1 MSCDAR
7 SGDLIVESLR
17 AKMIKF
23 GTRLRAAMLAAG
35 IRENKELARRLK
47 VSPQVVR
54 KWLREEKPSLSAE
67 NIVSLSEVLNVRVIW
82 LARGTGQLH
91 NFTVREYSE
100 PELVDAFRTL
110 GKKERVLVRDFIGL
124 LMRYQDG

>member
-1 MSCDAR
+1 M
-7 SGDLIVESLR
+7 VNLR
-17 AKMIKF
+17 VKMPTF
-23 GTRLRAAMLAAG
+23 GARLRAAMLAAG
-35 IRENKELARRLK
+35 ISENHELARRLK
-47 VSPQVVR
+47 VTPQVVR

-82 LARGTGQLH
+82 LARGTGQVH

-110 GKKERVLVRDFIGL
+110 GAKEKIMLRDFIGL

>member
-1 MSCDAR
+1 M
-7 SGDLIVESLR
+7 
-17 AKMIKF
+17 
-23 GTRLRAAMLAAG
+23 
-35 IRENKELARRLK
+35 
-47 VSPQVVR
+47 
-54 KWLREEKPSLSAE
+54 
-67 NIVSLSEVLNVRVIW
+67 RVIW
-82 LARGTGQLH
+82 LARGTGQVH